1 MADDVV
7 RDYLGHPCRFT
18 QAKGY
23 FVEPLAAA
31 HEKELRE
38 IKRNV
43 GRLLLEL
50 SERLS
55 HSKFASHAIA
65 EQTSPIPD
73 AENSHAMMEILA
85 AYELETENRF
95 WAFAG
100 LVLAGLDRV
109 EANGSSAAPV
119 GGAA

>member
-1 MADDVV
+1 MADEVV

-18 QAKGY
+18 EAKGY
-23 FVEPLAAA
+23 FVESLAEAQQ
-31 HEKELRE
+31 KELRE

-50 SERLS
+50 SDRLS
-55 HSKFASHAIA
+55 HSQFASHAIA
-65 EQTSPIPD
+65 GQLSPIPD
-73 AENSHAMMEILA
+73 AEESHAMMEILA
-85 AYELETENRF
+85 AYELDTSNRF

-100 LVLAGLDRV
+100 LVLAGLECV
-109 EANGSSAAPV
+109 ESDGGSVVSV